1 MNFFD
6 KFQRGLEKVVGPFAT
21 AVANSR
27 YIKALTEGFMYTM
40 PITLGVAAIAVLAN
54 LPIPAWTQ
62 FFTEYWNLCDCIRS
76 CFFNFIFISYL
87 CSRSYWICFY

>member
-40 PITLGVAAIAVLAN
+40 PITLGVAAIAV
-54 LPIPAWTQ
+54 
-62 FFTEYWNLCDCIRS
+62 
-76 CFFNFIFISYL
+76 
-87 CSRSYWICFY
+87 